1 MIRSFRRL
9 SQFPLTVH
17 PHPTVRYA
25 CTLPLDAS
33 CICSVTLRNVQSPFP
48 HNTQGILMSC
58 SLQPKTMVALL
69 HALEDQLASVSSEG
83 VRLGVSKRP
92 ATASLISLTPQL
104 STPQLSTSSAAS
116 VLKSIGSPKPNWSM
130 IAHADTWDKRR
141 PLASLTLS
149 RQPLL
154 GRANTRHPNGK
165 NSKCWNFFHLHQSH
179 QLITDR
185 RVTQTASS
193 FHMQ

>member
-1 MIRSFRRL
+1 MIRSFHRL

-33 CICSVTLRNVQSPFP
+33 CICSVTLRNVQSPFS

-116 VLKSIGSPKPNWSM
+116 VLKSIGSSALPEPKSTLWKTDQTILHAISAFERPVFCVIWS
-130 IAHADTWDKRR
+130 
-141 PLASLTLS
+141 
-149 RQPLL
+149 
-154 GRANTRHPNGK
+154 
-165 NSKCWNFFHLHQSH
+165 
-179 QLITDR
+179 
-185 RVTQTASS
+185 
-193 FHMQ
+193 